1 MSDFGTV
8 NEFAIRWLDVMGG
21 RSYEIAIAFSIAA
34 CLWFPLSRKASAY
47 LGYGLFMLV
56 LIKAVLPFS
65 IPSPAPLNEFFNSS
79 HTFSI
84 PMRDWGMRPVFPPMS
99 QELSHSGEIMETADI
114 ENAGELRSSP
124 VTDEGETV
132 GRRNKKQISFSAL
145 FMLVWLAVVCFLL
158 IRFIR
163 SQWTLH
169 RFILRAKQGPPVDF
183 PFDFGALKKQIG
195 LRCNIQVV
203 SSDAISIPFVWGIF
217 RPHLIVPHN
226 FLGDFSENQM
236 RWIVLHELSHI
247 KRHDLLISTLQRL
260 AQIIYFFHPA
270 VWIANWT
277 INQQKEYICDDI
289 AITACQTPRM
299 DCGQSILSL
308 IKQVN
313 RHPVVEAGLLGGF
326 RNSSLIRRRIMRI
339 LDEKRALRVKYS
351 IGIVFVLIL
360 AACVTL
366 PSVGAGD
373 DSAAPA
379 ESSNS
384 ETTSTDSV
392 PIYGRKLITL
402 SEEYVESFRPDSERP
417 VHGTKPD
424 EDWDHYN
431 ALRDASRWQSNP
443 AWSPDGSLIAFVGWG
458 GTIYTVPADGGVPT
472 KLWDG
477 NTFYEYQGKQYYM
490 NQSRFVRSLVFSP
503 DGTEVLFSARI
514 IDEER
519 GTVVTPHI
527 NEEGSYSGVR
537 MQGSI
542 AVIRAVNIATG
553 ETRIVVDGGRE
564 PQFSRNGK
572 YLSYWETRNRGITV
586 RELATDTEWVLEEVP
601 MSNTCFSGNGNYII
615 YVQHD
620 QFYRIP
626 VTGGEKEQISFDESS
641 TLITRRYFPDSSP
654 AGDYVL
660 FDGNAGPRSNTFYNE
675 DGSKR
680 GGYSTTSMEKI
691 SVLSVEAGL
700 SFPLVP
706 IEGGAQ
712 SSGAKF
718 SPDGTKI
725 CYAMINKDVR
735 GSHQE
740 IYIQEFDG
748 VSFTEQTRVGI
759 EQPASSDLP

>member
-21 RSYEIAIAFSIAA
+21 RSYEIAIAFLIAA

-65 IPSPAPLNEFFNSS
+65 IPSPAPLNEFFISS

-84 PMRDWGMRPVFPPMS
+84 PMRNWGMRPVFPPMS
-99 QELSHSGEIMETADI
+99 HELSHAGEIMETADI
-114 ENAGELRSSP
+114 ENAREVRSSP
-124 VTDEGETV
+124 VIDGGETV
-132 GRRNKKQISFSAL
+132 RRRNEKQISFSAL
-145 FMLVWLAVVCFLL
+145 FMLVWLASVCFLL

-163 SQWTLH
+163 SQWTIH
-169 RFILRAKQGPPVDF
+169 RFILRAKQGPPVNF

-226 FLGDFSENQM
+226 FLGDFSETQM
-236 RWIVLHELSHI
+236 RWILLHELSHI
-247 KRHDLLISTLQRL
+247 KRHDLLISTLQKL

-289 AITACQTPRM
+289 AITASQTPRM

-313 RHPVVEAGLLGGF
+313 KHLVVEAGLLGGF
-326 RNSSLIRRRIMRI
+326 RNKSLIRRRIMRI
-339 LDEKRALRVKYS
+339 LDEKRALRVRYS
-351 IGIVFVLIL
+351 IGIVFVLAL

-379 ESSNS
+379 EAPNS
-384 ETTSTDSV
+384 ETAPTDATSV
-392 PIYGRKLITL
+392 YGRKLITL
-402 SEEYVESFRPDSERP
+402 SEEYVASFKPDSGRP
-417 VHGTKPD
+417 VGGTKPD
-424 EDWDHYN
+424 EEWDYYE
-431 ALRDASRWQSNP
+431 ALRSASRWQADP
-443 AWSPDGSLIAFVGWG
+443 AWSPDGSLIAFTSFDTVF
-458 GTIYTVPADGGVPT
+458 IVPAEGGVPT
-472 KLWDG
+472 KIWDG
-477 NTFYEYQGKQYYM
+477 YTFYEHQGKQYYM
-490 NQSRFVRSLVFSP
+490 RTGGNPRSLCFSP
-503 DGTEVLFSARI
+503 DGTEVFFNAHI

-519 GTVVTPHI
+519 GTVVTPRI
-527 NEEGSYSGVR
+527 NEDGSLSGAR
-537 MQGSI
+537 IQNSI

-572 YLSYWETRNRGITV
+572 YFSFMDYGSFGLTV
-586 RELATDTEWVLEEVP
+586 RELSTDTEWVLEGVP
-601 MSNTCFSGNGNYII
+601 MWKRCFDGEGDFII
-615 YVQHD
+615 YEQND

-641 TLITRRYFPDSSP
+641 TFITRRYFPDSSP

-660 FDGNAGPRSNTFYNE
+660 FDGNAGARSKTFYNE
-675 DGSKR
+675 DGSRR

-691 SVLSVEAGL
+691 SVLSVETGL

-712 SSGAKF
+712 STGARF
-718 SPDGTKI
+718 SPDGTRI
-725 CYAMINKDVR
+725 CYAMVDRDVR

-740 IYIQEFDG
+740 IYIQEFSG
-748 VSFTEQTRVGI
+748 LSFTEQVGI
-759 EQPASSDLP
+759 EEPASSDLP